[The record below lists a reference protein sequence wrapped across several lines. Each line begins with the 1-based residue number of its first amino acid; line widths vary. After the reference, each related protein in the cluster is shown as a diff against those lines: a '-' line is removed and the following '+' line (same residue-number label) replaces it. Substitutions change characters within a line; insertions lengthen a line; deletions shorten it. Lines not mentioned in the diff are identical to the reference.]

1 MIKYLLG
8 AFLVLHGA
16 VHLLYFGQSW
26 RLFQL
31 QPGLVWPDGSWAF
44 SGLVGDNPTRVLTSV
59 LLVVVALGLIVG
71 GVAVLFAQ
79 GWWRSLVVGVLA
91 LSSVLY
97 LAMWNGKLQ
106 GLANQGAIGLL
117 INLAILLAVLGFRWP
132 KLAF

>member
-79 GWWRSLVVGVLA
+79 GWWRPLVVGVLA